1 MYGSVYEC
9 FRIQNCHLVVS
20 QLCYVCE
27 ILHRGSCCCCSQ
39 CYLSALRQHS
49 VISRSLK
56 QTIALNVA
64 VIPLLAH
71 AQRWQCMGAVWIEC
85 KTMHAQR
92 YVVQN
97 KSPRCNESLFSVKY
111 SDLEVCGVRR
121 SILFIM
127 RCVESEAT
135 LLDLDLL
142 SDSLW
147 TKTRCGNTTEEKY
160 VSQALISVAFECWNK
175 HRLLKKKLFERTP
188 LRDVI
193 LCWHSASL
201 TFRI

>member
-49 VISRSLK
+49 VISGSLK

-71 AQRWQCMGAVWIEC
+71 TQRWQCMGAVWIEC

-97 KSPRCNESLFSVKY
+97 KSPRCNERLFSVKY

-127 RCVESEAT
+127 RCVESEAA

-147 TKTRCGNTTEEKY
+147 KHDWWKICQPGFNQRGFWMLK
-160 VSQALISVAFECWNK
+160 QAQ
-175 HRLLKKKLFERTP
+175 
-188 LRDVI
+188 
-193 LCWHSASL
+193 
-201 TFRI
+201 TF